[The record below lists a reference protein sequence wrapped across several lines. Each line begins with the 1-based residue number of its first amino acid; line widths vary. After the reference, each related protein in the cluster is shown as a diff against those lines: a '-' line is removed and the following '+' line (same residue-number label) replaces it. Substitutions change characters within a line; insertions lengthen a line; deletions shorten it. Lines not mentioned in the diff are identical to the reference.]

1 MKRLVLIGLVS
12 LFLYGCGEDKVT
24 KEYLVGDW
32 RCNSESF
39 ERMNSGREE
48 SYGDAVESGE
58 YIETL
63 KIVEDKLYQ
72 VSDDGK
78 LVFYNFDYMNNNP
91 TFKILNEDTN
101 TTITGK
107 RIFKK
112 INNDQYQFVFTS
124 EFKKNSN
131 TTNIIDTRI
140 KEVTTCTRIK

>member
-1 MKRLVLIGLVS
+1 MKKIVLISLVS
-12 LFLYGCGEDKVT
+12 IALTGCGEDKVT

-32 RCNSESF
+32 RCNWEFF
-39 ERMNSGREE
+39 ERMDSSREE
-48 SYGDAVESGE
+48 SYGDAVESDE

-91 TFKILNEDTN
+91 EHEISDESSKFISLQKFE
-101 TTITGK
+101 
-107 RIFKK
+107 K
-112 INNDQYQFVFTS
+112 INNDQYRYILTE
-124 EFKKNSN
+124 EFKQNSN
-131 TTNIIDTRI
+131 TTNVIDIRS